1 MPQYYDL
8 LILIMLIITAYPAV
22 IFLYSIYKR
31 PKSFEAKHKKT
42 FLIIS
47 IILLLGT
54 STLLWGSFIEPKLIV
69 INKQEI
75 DLENITEPIKIA
87 FISDLHVGPY
97 KKTKWVEK
105 VVNKIIKQ
113 KPDLVFIGGDNL
125 YNSEYTPE
133 EIEYLK
139 PLSKLAEL
147 FPTYS
152 INGNHEYGIGDGKNS
167 KKYPIIN
174 ADWSNQMKLAME
186 KLNINYLQNDLELLK
201 VRNQEFYLFG
211 SDSILAGK
219 LDFNILNNKDEDLAT
234 IALIHNPLFLFITNY
249 PKMDLTLS
257 GHTHGGQIRLPFL
270 GPIGKV
276 DNLLPANFYQGLHN
290 LPNEQKIFVTSGIGE
305 SGPRAR
311 LFNPPEIVMIT
322 IK

>member
-54 STLLWGSFIEPKLIV
+54 STLLWGSFVEPKLIV

-75 DLENITEPIKIA
+75 DLPKITIPIKIA

-97 KKTKWVEK
+97 KKTAWVEK
-105 VVNKIIKQ
+105 VANKILEL
-113 KPDLVFIGGDNL
+113 KPDMVLIGGDNL
-125 YNSEYTPE
+125 YNSEYNPTE
-133 EIEYLK
+133 LEYLS
-139 PLSKLAEL
+139 PLQKISNNI
-147 FPTYS
+147 PTYA
-152 INGNHEYGIGDGKNS
+152 ILGNHEYGIGDGKSWN
-167 KKYPIIN
+167 KKNVYN
-174 ADWSNQMKLAME
+174 AKWNLEMKATLE
-186 KLNINYLQNDLELLK
+186 KLGIHYLANDLKKLTINK
-201 VRNQEFYLFG
+201 QSFYLFG
-211 SDSILAGK
+211 GDSVLAEK
-219 LDFNILNNKDEDLAT
+219 LDFNILNNRDENLAT
-234 IALIHNPLFLFITNY
+234 IALIHNPLFLFITDY

-257 GHTHGGQIRLPFL
+257 GHTHGGQIRLPLF
-270 GPIGKV
+270 GPIGRV
-276 DNLLPANFYQGLHN
+276 DNLIPANFYQGLHN
-290 LPNEQKIFVTSGIGE
+290 LSNGNKIFVTSGVGE

-311 LFNPPEIVMIT
+311 LFNPPEIVIIT